1 MPLILCHSPKGGVGT
16 SFIAAQL
23 AIHLAQRGHDVS
35 ALDFTY
41 QDSLKL
47 YFGLTPAQGL
57 PELNDGSA
65 DQIAVSGVA
74 LFSAYGLR
82 RDATFQ
88 DLLGKPDHSPF
99 AGKKIFIADVAAGDR
114 ETKDMLLPHATLHV
128 CPLHPRPGS
137 LAALPKVEPGTAT
150 IDLAKT
156 GFVLNHLDDTHRL
169 SRHTH
174 IFLRELFGSKLL
186 GTIRRDEA
194 VNEASAMFEPLA
206 RFAPA
211 SVALNDLRRL
221 VTTVEQAAGLV
232 EAAEEAAS

>member
-47 YFGLTPAQGL
+47 YFGLTPAQNL

-65 DQIAVSGVA
+65 EQIAVSGVA
-74 LFSAYGLR
+74 LFSAYGLQH
-82 RDATFQ
+82 DAAFR
-88 DLLGKPDHSPF
+88 DLLDRPDHSPF
-99 AGKKIFIADVAAGDR
+99 ARKKIFIADVAAGDR
-114 ETKDMLLPHATLHV
+114 ETKDMLLPHAVLHI
-128 CPLHPRPGS
+128 CPMHPRPGS

-150 IDLAKT
+150 IDLVKT
-156 GFVLNHLDDTHRL
+156 GFVLNHLDDAHRL

-174 IFLRELFGSKLL
+174 IFLRELLGSKLL
-186 GTIRRDEA
+186 GTVRRDEA

-211 SVALNDLRRL
+211 SVALNDLRKL
-221 VTTVEQAAGLV
+221 VIAVEQAAGLV
-232 EAAEEAAS
+232 EAPEETAS

>member
-1 MPLILCHSPKGGVGT
+1 M
-16 SFIAAQL
+16 
-23 AIHLAQRGHDVS
+23 
-35 ALDFTY
+35 
-41 QDSLKL
+41 
-47 YFGLTPAQGL
+47 
-57 PELNDGSA
+57 
-65 DQIAVSGVA
+65 
-74 LFSAYGLR
+74 
-82 RDATFQ
+82 
-88 DLLGKPDHSPF
+88 
-99 AGKKIFIADVAAGDR
+99 
-114 ETKDMLLPHATLHV
+114 
-128 CPLHPRPGS
+128 
-137 LAALPKVEPGTAT
+137 
-150 IDLAKT
+150 
-156 GFVLNHLDDTHRL
+156 LNHLDDTHRL

>member
-82 RDATFQ
+82 RDTTFQ

-114 ETKDMLLPHATLHV
+114 
-128 CPLHPRPGS
+128 
-137 LAALPKVEPGTAT
+137 
-150 IDLAKT
+150 
-156 GFVLNHLDDTHRL
+156 
-169 SRHTH
+169 
-174 IFLRELFGSKLL
+174 
-186 GTIRRDEA
+186 
-194 VNEASAMFEPLA
+194 
-206 RFAPA
+206 
-211 SVALNDLRRL
+211 
-221 VTTVEQAAGLV
+221 
-232 EAAEEAAS
+232 

>member
-16 SFIAAQL
+16 SFIAAQV

-41 QDSLKL
+41 QEALKL
-47 YFGLTPAQGL
+47 FFGLTPAQSL

-65 DQIAVSGVA
+65 DPIAVSGVA
-74 LFSAYGLR
+74 LYSAQSLC
-82 RDATFQ
+82 RDPHFI
-88 DLLGKPDHSPF
+88 DLIGRKDHSPF
-99 AGKKIFIADVAAGDR
+99 ETRKIYVADVAAGDR
-114 ETKDMLLPHATLHV
+114 ETKDMLLPYAALHICTLQ
-128 CPLHPRPGS
+128 PRPGS
-137 LAALPKVEPGTAT
+137 LAALPKVEPGTPT
-150 IDLAKT
+150 IDLPKT

-186 GTIRRDEA
+186 GTVRRDEA
-194 VNEASAMFEPLA
+194 VNEASAMFEPIA

-211 SVALNDLRRL
+211 SVVLSDLRKL
-221 VTTVEQAAGLV
+221 AISVEQQCGLADPAVAA
-232 EAAEEAAS
+232 AQ